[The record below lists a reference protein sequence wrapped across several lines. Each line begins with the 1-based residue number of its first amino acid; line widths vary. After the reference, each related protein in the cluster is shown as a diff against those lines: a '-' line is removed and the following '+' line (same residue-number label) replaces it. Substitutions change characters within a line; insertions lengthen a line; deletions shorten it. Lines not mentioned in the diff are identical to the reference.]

1 MTNYELEREE
11 RQAEREMR
19 GLAKVEKERELR
31 KEFAKTL
38 ENNILKQMVLNTIDE
53 TPNLFEIEGKQAN
66 FNLKYH
72 ENWREN
78 SLKGDDK

>member
-1 MTNYELEREE
+1 MINYELDKEE
-11 RQAEREMR
+11 RQAEREMK

-53 TPNLFEIEGKQAN
+53 NPYLFELLGEQAN
-66 FNLKYH
+66 FNLKYY
-72 ENWREN
+72 ENWRNGVEE
-78 SLKGDDK
+78 

>member
-1 MTNYELEREE
+1 MTNYELDKEE
-11 RQAEREMR
+11 RQAEREMK
-19 GLAKVEKERELR
+19 GLLKVEKERELR

-53 TPNLFEIEGKQAN
+53 NPNLFEIKGKQAN

-72 ENWREN
+72 ENWRN
-78 SLKGDDK
+78 GDEE

>member
-11 RQAEREMR
+11 RQAEREMK

-38 ENNILKQMVLNTIDE
+38 ENDILKQMVLNTIDD
-53 TPNLFEIEGKQAN
+53 TPYLFELPDKKAN
-66 FNLKYH
+66 ANLKYH
-72 ENWREN
+72 ENWRN
-78 SLKGDDK
+78 DIMKGDK

>member
-11 RQAEREMR
+11 RQIEREIK
-19 GLAKVEKERELR
+19 GLFKVEKERKLR

-38 ENNILKQMVLNTIDE
+38 ESNILKKMVLNTIDE
-53 TPNLFEIEGKQAN
+53 NPNLFELLGEQAN

-72 ENWREN
+72 DNWRN
-78 SLKGDDK
+78 NDLKGGE